1 MATLLHLLTSS
12 SKGAGS
18 FKRLHNTCIS
28 IIDSLDWHIVKLTIQ
43 NNHLQPLSNKPEYN
57 QQPQIP
63 TYVLLI
69 VCNVYFLHR
78 LIQVA
83 MNTQMNGWVPGLSN
97 TIFFQLPNQF

>member
-43 NNHLQPLSNKPEYN
+43 NNQNNHLQPLSNKPEYN

-63 TYVLLI
+63 KQHDANMETYDI
-69 VCNVYFLHR
+69 END
-78 LIQVA
+78 
-83 MNTQMNGWVPGLSN
+83 S
-97 TIFFQLPNQF
+97 